1 MTNKRRNPQEWQQI
15 IEAQHASNLTIAEF
29 CQQYALNPSTF
40 YLQRK
45 KITELSLPPSNSD
58 WLPFENQV
66 QHEQVSRQWQI
77 ELTLPNGVVLNM
89 STDG

>member
-1 MTNKRRNPQEWQQI
+1 MTRRSPQEWQQLI
-15 IEAQHASNLTIAEF
+15 DAQETSDMTIAQF
-29 CQQYALNPSTF
+29 CHARNTNQSTF

-45 KITELSLPPSNSD
+45 KRLDLSLPQTSPQ
-58 WLPFENQV
+58 WLPIDTMT
-66 QHEQVSRQWQI
+66 SRQADTRKWQI

>member
-1 MTNKRRNPQEWQQI
+1 MIRRSPQEWQQLI
-15 IEAQHASNLTIAEF
+15 DAQEASDMTIAQF
-29 CQQYALNPSTF
+29 CHRHHITQSTF

-45 KITELSLPPSNSD
+45 KRQGLSLPQTTSQ
-58 WLPFENQV
+58 WLPIDTMASHQPDT
-66 QHEQVSRQWQI
+66 RQWQI

>member
-1 MTNKRRNPQEWQQI
+1 MIRRSPQKWQQLI
-15 IEAQHASNLTIAEF
+15 DAQEASDMTIAQF
-29 CQQYALNPSTF
+29 CHTHHINQSTF

-45 KITELSLPPSNSD
+45 KRKDLLLPQTTEQ
-58 WLPFENQV
+58 WLPIDTVASHRADN
-66 QHEQVSRQWQI
+66 RQWQI

>member
-1 MTNKRRNPQEWQQI
+1 MTRRSSEEWQQLI
-15 IEAQHASNLTIAEF
+15 DAQRESDMTIAQF
-29 CQQYALNPSTF
+29 CQAHKVNQSTF

-45 KITELSLPPSNSD
+45 KRSDTALSQVPQ
-58 WLPFENQV
+58 WLPIEAMTT
-66 QHEQVSRQWQI
+66 HKTDPRQWQI

>member
-1 MTNKRRNPQEWQQI
+1 MTRRTSEEWQRLIDEQAVS
-15 IEAQHASNLTIAEF
+15 EMTIQQF
-29 CQQYALNPSTF
+29 CQSRNINQSTF

-45 KITELSLPPSNSD
+45 KRSDSHLAQAPSQ
-58 WLPFENQV
+58 WLPIDTKSMALPET
-66 QHEQVSRQWQI
+66 RQWQI